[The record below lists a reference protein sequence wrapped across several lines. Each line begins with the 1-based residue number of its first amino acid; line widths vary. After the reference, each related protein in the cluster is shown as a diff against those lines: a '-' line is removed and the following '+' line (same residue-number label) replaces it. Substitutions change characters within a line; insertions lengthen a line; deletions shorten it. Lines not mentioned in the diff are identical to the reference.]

1 MKERKKKRREF
12 AVCVRNTGYPASL
25 ELRKIYEIL
34 PDAEAAA
41 HGLVRV
47 IDESGE
53 DYLFPKNFFVWLDLS
68 QPVETAI
75 VRAAS

>member
-1 MKERKKKRREF
+1 MFVIEVIPHLWSY
-12 AVCVRNTGYPASL
+12 A
-25 ELRKIYEIL
+25 KIYEVL

-41 HGLVRV
+41 HGLIRV

-53 DYLFPKNFFVWLDLS
+53 DYLYPKTFFVQLDLS

-75 VRAAS
+75 RRAS

>member
-12 AVCVRNTGYPASL
+12 VVCVRNTGYPASL
-25 ELRKIYEIL
+25 EPRKIYEVL

-41 HGLVRV
+41 HGLIRV

-53 DYLFPKNFFVWLDLS
+53 DYLYPDKFFARLDLS
-68 QPVETAI
+68 QSIESAI
-75 VRAAS
+75 LKAAS

>member
-1 MKERKKKRREF
+1 MKEQRKKRREF
-12 AVCVRNTGYPASL
+12 VVCVRNTDYPASL

-34 PDAEAAA
+34 PGPEAAA
-41 HGLVRV
+41 RGLIRV

-53 DYLFPKNFFVWLDLS
+53 DYLYPKTFFVRLDLS

-75 VRAAS
+75 RRAS